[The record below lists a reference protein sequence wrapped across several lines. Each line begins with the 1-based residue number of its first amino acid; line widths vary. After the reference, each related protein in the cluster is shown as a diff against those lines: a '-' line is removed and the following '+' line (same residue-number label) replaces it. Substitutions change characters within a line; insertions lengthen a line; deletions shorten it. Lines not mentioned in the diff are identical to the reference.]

1 MIFKNNEQVNELISM
16 QECIEVMK
24 TLFMLNTSTD
34 IINPLRSKMII
45 EKNKIFGMMP
55 AYIKPYNIMGIK
67 VLSVFPENYKKGIS
81 SHQGILHLFETITGK
96 LLLSIEA
103 DEVTA
108 IRTAAVSALMTDL
121 LAMNDSKKLCVLGSG
136 KQAEKHIEA
145 ILLVR
150 NIEEITI
157 WSRNKSNASKLIE
170 KVSKKN
176 NNVSYQVVDSVK
188 EAVKNSDVI
197 CTVTASNTPILEQ
210 SWLKKGTHINAVGAC
225 TPNSRELKSSIVL
238 NADVFVDNY
247 ESAINESGDLLIPA
261 KENSIPVRDIIKAS
275 INEIL
280 YDATIIN
287 KSKTTVFNSLGLGIE
302 DLAVANFCYK
312 KIKTIFVS
320 NSCI

>member
-1 MIFKNNEQVNELISM
+1 MMIFRNNEQVSQLISM
-16 QECIEVMK
+16 QECIGVMK
-24 TLFMLNTSTD
+24 SLFMLDTSVD
-34 IINPLRSKMII
+34 IVNPLRSKMIV

-55 AYIKPYNIMGIK
+55 AYIRPYNVMGVK
-67 VLSVFPENYKKGIS
+67 VLSVFSENYKKGLS

-96 LLLSIEA
+96 LLMSLEA

-121 LAMNDSKKLCVLGSG
+121 LAVNDSKKLCVLGSG
-136 KQAEKHIEA
+136 KQAEKHLEA

-150 NIEEITI
+150 DIEEVFI
-157 WSRNKSNASKLIE
+157 WSRNRNNASKVIK
-170 KVSKKN
+170 KVSKEN
-176 NNVSYQVVDSVK
+176 RSVSFQVVNSVK
-188 EAVKNSDVI
+188 EAVKSADII

-225 TPNSRELKSSIVL
+225 TPNSRELKSAIIL

-261 KENSIPVRDIIKAS
+261 KENNIPVRDIIKAN

-280 YDATIIN
+280 HDTTIIN

-312 KIKTIFVS
+312 KIKKAL
-320 NSCI
+320 